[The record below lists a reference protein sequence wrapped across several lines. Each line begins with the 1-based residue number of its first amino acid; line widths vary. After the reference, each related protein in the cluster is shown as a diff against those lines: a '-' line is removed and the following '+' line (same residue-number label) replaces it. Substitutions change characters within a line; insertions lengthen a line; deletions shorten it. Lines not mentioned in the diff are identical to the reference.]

1 MLALFIPI
9 DLYHLYH
16 AALSEV
22 LCANFVDW
30 AKEISARLF
39 DDHSVTRSV
48 SATGWAIQG
57 LKNRQ

>member
-30 AKEISARLF
+30 AKEISASLF
-39 DDHSVTRSV
+39 DDHSVARSGR
-48 SATGWAIQG
+48 SSLMLDIHAA
-57 LKNRQ
+57 